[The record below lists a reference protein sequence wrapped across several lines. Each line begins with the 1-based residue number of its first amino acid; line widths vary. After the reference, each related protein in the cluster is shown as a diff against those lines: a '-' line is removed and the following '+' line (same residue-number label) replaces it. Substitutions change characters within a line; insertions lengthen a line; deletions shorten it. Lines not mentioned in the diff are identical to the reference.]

1 MSDHNHVHGEHCN
14 HDHDHDHEHEHE
26 MAVLT
31 LTDENG
37 AEVEMILA
45 QTFDVDGKEYAVLLE
60 RDNPEAD
67 GLILR
72 LEEENEEVALYQI
85 EDEEEWNRVEAAFNE
100 MIENE

>member
-14 HDHDHDHEHEHE
+14 HDHDHEHE

-31 LTDENG
+31 LIDENG

-60 RDNPEAD
+60 RNNPEAD

-72 LEEENEEVALYQI
+72 LEEENEEVSLYQI
-85 EDEEEWNRVEAAFNE
+85 EDEDEWNRVEAAFNE
-100 MIENE
+100 LVENE